1 MEERFRLQLG
11 KIMGTSGAKNEACKE
26 ANKLLQSILSKLV
39 VPIVVPMVVPMM
51 TLVVLYGIGV
61 VGCCPHRGRVSGGI
75 WAGLILLNM

>member
-26 ANKLLQSILSKLV
+26 ANQLLQSILSKLV
-39 VPIVVPMVVPMM
+39 VPMVVPMRAL
-51 TLVVLYGIGV
+51 LVFYGIGV

-75 WAGLILLNM
+75 WAGLILLNV